1 MKKENSKLHRV
12 PPLKDVS
19 RYTRWVNRMGKQDTD
34 LNLKSRKYKW
44 LLVMAVLLLIFILS
58 FILFPGS
65 QPDYEAMEQQ
75 LIELNQEMDQTPV
88 YHSLDMPVDTFEE
101 LLKRKINE
109 QVSKEQ

>member
-19 RYTRWVNRMGKQDTD
+19 RYTRWVDRMDKQGTK
-34 LNLKSRKYKW
+34 LNLKSRKHTW

-65 QPDYEAMEQQ
+65 QPNYEAMEQQ
-75 LIELNQEMDQTPV
+75 LIELNQQTDQAPV
-88 YHSLDMPVDTFEE
+88 YRSLDMPVDTFEQ
-101 LLKRKINE
+101 LLKRKIHE
-109 QVSKEQ
+109 RISKEQ

>member
-1 MKKENSKLHRV
+1 MKKENSKLHHV

-19 RYTRWVNRMGKQDTD
+19 RYTRWVNRMDNQGTNQ
-34 LNLKSRKYKW
+34 KSHKHQW
-44 LLVMAVLLLIFILS
+44 LLVLAFLLLIFILS

-65 QPDYEAMEQQ
+65 QPDYEAMEQH

-88 YHSLDMPVDTFEE
+88 YRSLDMPVDTFEQ
-101 LLKRKINE
+101 LLKRKIHE